1 MLDSFIEVSEDLNV
15 NPNKLYEKYTE
26 YHICGREVAYEDN
39 ETIPGYCGDVCYDND
54 MEKQIK
60 EKGYLSP
67 FIPLQIS
74 KIPPL
79 K

>member
-1 MLDSFIEVSEDLNV
+1 M
-15 NPNKLYEKYTE
+15 KKYTKC
-26 YHICGREVAYEDN
+26 HICGREVAYEDG

-60 EKGYLSP
+60 EKGYFSP

-74 KIPPL
+74 KILPL